1 MSFADNLV
9 YLRQHYGIT
18 QEGLAEQLSV
28 SRQTVSKWKAG
39 TNYPEMDKLLQLCD
53 LFHTSLDDLMRG
65 SVHVVKE
72 NDTERYDEHM
82 NRFDLSIA
90 AGVACILVGVG
101 LNALLEAFGW
111 PDNLQ
116 TVALLSCIVI
126 GVVILIDVIM
136 LIGLVPDNS
145 SSMINGA
152 YVEELVMFPFM
163 LILAIAIGILI
174 WACMQKSKYDLSEL
188 TYIAHRRNLG
198 ADMPS
203 TAVVKSPEQIRA
215 ERVMGVIC
223 GCIMLLATIVFLVWG
238 FVPLFDQ
245 IGGWDGIDKFA
256 LKDAI
261 RRGAGGFAISW
272 IAFVVGGILCGI
284 VWMIGS
290 VVSKTQE
297 DWIAEARQE
306 DAWVKYAQQD
316 DPWSRGPEDPASSQ
330 TPTPSSAPREAND
343 PAGRTWKH

>member
-1 MSFADNLV
+1 
-9 YLRQHYGIT
+9 
-18 QEGLAEQLSV
+18 
-28 SRQTVSKWKAG
+28 
-39 TNYPEMDKLLQLCD
+39 
-53 LFHTSLDDLMRG
+53 
-65 SVHVVKE
+65 
-72 NDTERYDEHM
+72 
-82 NRFDLSIA
+82 
-90 AGVACILVGVG
+90 
-101 LNALLEAFGW
+101 
-111 PDNLQ
+111 
-116 TVALLSCIVI
+116 
-126 GVVILIDVIM
+126 
-136 LIGLVPDNS
+136 
-145 SSMINGA
+145 
-152 YVEELVMFPFM
+152 
-163 LILAIAIGILI
+163 
-174 WACMQKSKYDLSEL
+174 
-188 TYIAHRRNLG
+188 
-198 ADMPS
+198 MPS

-272 IAFVVGGILCGI
+272 IAFVVGSILCGI

-290 VVSKTQE
+290 VVSKTQ
-297 DWIAEARQE
+297 

-343 PAGRTWKH
+343 PAGRTWK